1 MSLPAASPRA
11 SKAAATRALIIQ
23 KAREVFADKGYAD
36 TGLAEIVA
44 AAGVT
49 TGAIYHHF
57 RDKKGLFLAVAE
69 AVEGDILLG
78 VGRAAAGPPDPWGQL
93 LAGVDAMLDICA
105 EADVQRIVFIDAPTV
120 IGPTAWREIELKYAF
135 GAMRAALQG
144 LLKAGVIRPGSADI
158 LASIML
164 GALIE
169 SARAV
174 ARADDQPAALGEA
187 RETVR
192 TLFASLRAG

>member
-1 MSLPAASPRA
+1 MSPPAASPRA

-23 KAREVFADKGYAD
+23 AARKVFAAKGYAD

-78 VGRAAAGPPDPWGQL
+78 VGRAAAGHADSWGQL
-93 LAGVDAMLDICA
+93 LAGVDAMLEICA

-120 IGPTAWREIELKYAF
+120 IEPAAWREVELKYAF
-135 GAMRAALQG
+135 GAMRAALHG
-144 LLKAGVIRPGSADI
+144 LLMAGVIRSGSADV

-174 ARADDQPAALGEA
+174 ARADDKAAALREA
-187 RETVR
+187 RDTVR
-192 TLFASLRAG
+192 ALFTSLRAN